1 MKCNWRRWLW
11 GVIPVVI
18 LTWAALQAERPRIE
32 QELTEAASAQMLRN
46 GASWARVTFEG
57 RDGVLAGKAWDE
69 ADAAAALDLLRK
81 QTGQVEKT
89 HELRTMRKDIA
100 RLETIANQK
109 KKAPVA
115 A

>member
-1 MKCNWRRWLW
+1 
-11 GVIPVVI
+11 VI

-32 QELTEAASAQMLRN
+32 QELTDAASAQMLRS

-81 QTGQVEKT
+81 QTGVRTVDSKT
-89 HELRTMRKDIA
+89 ALIDKADVYVWSASRR
-100 RLETIANQK
+100 NQRIRCR
-109 KKAPVA
+109 PH
-115 A
+115 